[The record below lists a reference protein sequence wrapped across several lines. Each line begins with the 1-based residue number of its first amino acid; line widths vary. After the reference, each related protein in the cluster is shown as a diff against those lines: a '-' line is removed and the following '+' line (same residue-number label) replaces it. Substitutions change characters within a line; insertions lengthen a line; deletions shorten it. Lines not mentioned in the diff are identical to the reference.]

1 MIHRQWGRL
10 VKDVREDCTYYFNEY
25 PFAKTCLRKVNGKGG
40 ESTTVLLA
48 DNTWI
53 PSKRDILKVNSPD
66 ARKGWRN
73 GCADDSREVLRTL
86 WIDMSNTV
94 GHNEHK
100 EFGKLHR
107 NYNLEGDTMSYHDI
121 YYSEFQG
128 YKEVKDHFVADCN
141 VARMSHGFDLRE
153 KDGVYSFGR
162 DIHDGSKDSD
172 GKYIGNHQVDV
183 EYHQDGTI
191 ILKKAMLKD
200 LAKNKY
206 NMGSFLR
213 WLPDSVHIYEHSKKM
228 YLIYT
233 PGENARSNADAV
245 FSVWE
250 WLGTNDIILYK
261 DGSVEEEPSLIK
273 RERGKTKTAE
283 DKPLK
288 EQLNEKHYRE
298 IAKAR
303 LETDLQVQ
311 LNTMYATFRGQPTS
325 LYHIAIELFRPSIY
339 GNGGPNEGLIRRL
352 YVGRFIDKANR
363 EEHYELAGK
372 IVGSDIPT
380 SAIVGKL
387 KNYV

>member
-1 MIHRQWGRL
+1 MIHRKWGRL

-25 PFAKTCLRKVNGKGG
+25 PFARTCLRKVNGKGG

-53 PSKRDILKVNSPD
+53 PSKRDVLKVNSPD
-66 ARKGWRN
+66 VRMRLSH
-73 GCADDSREVLRTL
+73 CCDDSREVFRTL
-86 WIDMSNTV
+86 WIDMSDTV

-107 NYNLEGDTMSYHDI
+107 NYNLEGDTMSYHDV

-162 DIHDGSKDSD
+162 DIHDGGKDSD
-172 GKYIGNHQVDV
+172 GKYIGKHQVDV
-183 EYHQDGTI
+183 EYHEDGTI
-191 ILKKAMLKD
+191 ILKKTMLKD

-213 WLPDSVHIYEHSKKM
+213 WLPDSVHLYEHSKKM

-233 PGENARSNADAV
+233 PEQNARNNHSNPV
-245 FSVWE
+245 LSVWE
-250 WLGTNDIILYK
+250 WLGTNDITLYK

-273 RERGKTKTAE
+273 IERGKTKTAE

-352 YVGRFIDKANR
+352 YVGRFIDKTNR
-363 EEHYELAGK
+363 EKYYELAGK

-380 SAIVGKL
+380 SAIVGEL